1 MQITTIGLDLA
12 KNVFQVHG
20 VDEVGKLTITRQL
33 RRGQLIGFFKKLPPC
48 LVGMEACAT
57 AHYWARELIRLGHT
71 VRLMPASYVKAYVK
85 RSKNDAADAA
95 AICEAVT
102 RPSMRFVPVKT
113 AESQAAIMLHRSRDL
128 LVRQRTQLINALRAH
143 LAEVGLVAATGVD
156 GLKSLLAIIREAGE
170 TGQLPGPMR
179 QALQSLVDQLA
190 ALQAQIGQLE
200 RSIHAQH
207 RASDV
212 SRRLETIPGIGVIGA
227 TAIAATVTEP
237 GAFKSGRE
245 LAAWIGLVPRQ
256 HSTGGKQTLGSISK
270 QGDRYL
276 RRLLIVGATAVIRH
290 ARVHPDKHP
299 WIMKL
304 LAKMP
309 AKKVAVALAN
319 KTARIAWAILAKG
332 GTYRAPALAE
342 RA

>member
-20 VDEVGKLTITRQL
+20 VDEVGKLTVTRRL

-113 AESQAAIMLHRSRDL
+113 AESQAALMLHRSRDL

>member
-1 MQITTIGLDLA
+1 MIGADLESVENGRSCRRRSGPSRIICRSSVRTGDGSFTPDSCRTRRTA
-12 KNVFQVHG
+12 RTVSSCHG
-20 VDEVGKLTITRQL
+20 TNPLT
-33 RRGQLIGFFKKLPPC
+33 
-48 LVGMEACAT
+48 
-57 AHYWARELIRLGHT
+57 
-71 VRLMPASYVKAYVK
+71 
-85 RSKNDAADAA
+85 
-95 AICEAVT
+95 
-102 RPSMRFVPVKT
+102 
-113 AESQAAIMLHRSRDL
+113 
-128 LVRQRTQLINALRAH
+128 
-143 LAEVGLVAATGVD
+143 
-156 GLKSLLAIIREAGE
+156 
-170 TGQLPGPMR
+170 
-179 QALQSLVDQLA
+179 LVDQLA

-212 SRRLETIPGIGVIGA
+212 SRRLETVPGIGVIGA

-256 HSTGGKQTLGSISK
+256 HSTGGKQMLGSISK

-290 ARVHPDKHP
+290 ARAHPDKHP
-299 WIMKL
+299 WIIKL

-342 RA
+342 HA

>member
-1 MQITTIGLDLA
+1 MQIATIGLDLA

-57 AHYWARELIRLGHT
+57 AHHWARELIKLGHT

-85 RSKNDAADAA
+85 RSKTDAADAA
-95 AICEAVT
+95 GICEAVT

-143 LAEVGLVAATGVD
+143 LAEVGLVAAAGVD

-179 QALQSLVDQLA
+179 QALQPLVDQLA

-227 TAIAATVTEP
+227 TAIAATVSEP

-245 LAAWIGLVPRQ
+245 FAAWIGLVPRQ
-256 HSTGGKQTLGSISK
+256 HSTGGKQMLGSISK

-290 ARVHPDKHP
+290 ARAHPDKHP
-299 WIMKL
+299 WIIKL

-342 RA
+342 HA

>member
-1 MQITTIGLDLA
+1 
-12 KNVFQVHG
+12 
-20 VDEVGKLTITRQL
+20 
-33 RRGQLIGFFKKLPPC
+33 
-48 LVGMEACAT
+48 
-57 AHYWARELIRLGHT
+57 
-71 VRLMPASYVKAYVK
+71 
-85 RSKNDAADAA
+85 
-95 AICEAVT
+95 
-102 RPSMRFVPVKT
+102 MRFVPVKT
-113 AESQAAIMLHRSRDL
+113 VESQAAIMLHRSRDL

-156 GLKSLLAIIREAGE
+156 GLKSLLAIIREVGE
-170 TGQLPGPMR
+170 TGQLPSPMR
-179 QALQSLVDQLA
+179 QALQPLVDQLA

-227 TAIAATVTEP
+227 TAIAATVSEP

-245 LAAWIGLVPRQ
+245 FAAWIGLVPRQ
-256 HSTGGKQTLGSISK
+256 HSTGGKQMLGRISK

-276 RRLLIVGATAVIRH
+276 RRLLIVGATAVIGH
-290 ARVHPDKHP
+290 ARAHPDKHP
-299 WIMKL
+299 WIIKL

-319 KTARIAWAILAKG
+319 KTARIAWAVLAKG
-332 GTYRAPALAE
+332 GTYRAPALTAH
-342 RA
+342 A